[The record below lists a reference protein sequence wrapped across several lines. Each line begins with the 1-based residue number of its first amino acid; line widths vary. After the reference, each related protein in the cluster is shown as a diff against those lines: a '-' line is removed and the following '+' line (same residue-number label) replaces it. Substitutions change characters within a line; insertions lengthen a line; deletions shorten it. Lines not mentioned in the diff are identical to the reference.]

1 MIVLAKKKK
10 VVKRNRLSSKIRVFI
25 SLITFGIILSL
36 LGYNCYQ
43 NVYQVAKLNNR
54 KKELKKELVVLDEK
68 GEALESDIKR
78 LKDPDY
84 IAKYVREKYLYSKNG
99 ELIIRIKE
107 DE

>member
-1 MIVLAKKKK
+1 MAKKKK
-10 VVKRNRLSSKIRVFI
+10 MVKKTRLSSKIRVFI
-25 SLITFGIILSL
+25 SLVTFGVILSL

-68 GEALESDIKR
+68 SEALESDIKR

-84 IAKYVREKYLYSKNG
+84 IAKYVREKYLYSKDG
-99 ELIIRIKE
+99 EIILRLN
-107 DE
+107 

>member
-1 MIVLAKKKK
+1 MAKKKK
-10 VVKRNRLSSKIRVFI
+10 IVKKNRLSSKVRIFI
-25 SLITFGIILSL
+25 SLITFGVILSL

-43 NVYQVAKLNNR
+43 NVYQVAKLNNK
-54 KKELKKELVVLDEK
+54 KKELKKELVTLDEK

-99 ELIIRIKE
+99 ELIIRIK
-107 DE
+107 DEE

>member
-1 MIVLAKKKK
+1 MAKKKK
-10 VVKRNRLSSKIRVFI
+10 IVKKSRLSSKVRVFVSI
-25 SLITFGIILSL
+25 VTFGIILSL

-68 GEALESDIKR
+68 SEALESDIKR

-99 ELIIRIKE
+99 ELIIRIKD